1 VRKIVLQSVAA
12 KINWLCFDDGVDE
25 NGEPKLHFIKLGYNV
40 QLSNG
45 FIVKMTLKKGGTNVS
60 IWQKSKL
67 KVGPTGHLIAGQP
80 EPKDENVFKGSET
93 MYRKTY
99 AHCQALI
106 NCVDRAIDAAE
117 AEAAAK
123 MAAARAA

>member
-1 VRKIVLQSVAA
+1 MGK
-12 KINWLCFDDGVDE
+12 
-25 NGEPKLHFIKLGYNV
+25 P
-40 QLSNG
+40 
-45 FIVKMTLKKGGTNVS
+45 
-60 IWQKSKL
+60 

-80 EPKDENVFKGSET
+80 EPKDENVFKGSEAS
-93 MYRKTY
+93 YRKTY

-117 AEAAAK
+117 AEFAAK

>member
-1 VRKIVLQSVAA
+1 MSKIVLQSVAA
-12 KINWLCFDDGVDE
+12 KINWMCFDDGVDK
-25 NGEPKLHFIKLGYNV
+25 NGKPKLKFIKLGYNV

-45 FIVKMTLKKGGTNVS
+45 FIVKMTLKKTGTNVS
-60 IWQKSKL
+60 IWQKGKL
-67 KVGPTGHLIAGQP
+67 KFGPTGHLIAGQP
-80 EPKDENVFKGSET
+80 EPKEENVFKGSEAT
-93 MYRKTY
+93 YRKTY

-123 MAAARAA
+123 RAA